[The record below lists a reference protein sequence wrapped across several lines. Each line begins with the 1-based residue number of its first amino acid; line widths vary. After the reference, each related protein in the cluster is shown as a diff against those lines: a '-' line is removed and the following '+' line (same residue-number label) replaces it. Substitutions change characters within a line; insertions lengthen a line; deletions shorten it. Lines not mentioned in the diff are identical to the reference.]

1 MRLGAKLRLIKNPEV
16 TTFKTLRNVIQ
27 NSKCIKKVAATPWLF
42 IVEFILSL
50 GEALALT
57 SIAYFTIKF
66 FGWNDSLD
74 GFMEWVCILQ
84 VCFILY
90 SAISFIPTPGNSGGA
105 EFSFAMVFASVG
117 TGFVFPAMIT
127 WRIISFYAFI
137 IIGFLFL
144 NAKKRAE
151 KKKARQLQFTDI
163 TKQ

>member
-1 MRLGAKLRLIKNPEV
+1 MQKRVL
-16 TTFKTLRNVIQ
+16 TIQ
-27 NSKCIKKVAATPWLF
+27 DISCVGQCSLTVALPIISACG
-42 IVEFILSL
+42 VETCVLPSAVL
-50 GEALALT
+50 
-57 SIAYFTIKF
+57 
-66 FGWNDSLD
+66 
-74 GFMEWVCILQ
+74 
-84 VCFILY
+84 

-117 TGFVFPAMIT
+117 TGFVFPAMMT

-144 NAKKRAE
+144 NTKKRAE